1 MHQRYYV
8 EDAVVIILCPGDL
21 GGPDLA
27 RSVQAVIGLIILHAG
42 LPKNYPRFTLLGLA
56 LHCDTSMSSELC
68 SDYLNYNIAQI
79 PRS

>member
-27 RSVQAVIGLIILHAG
+27 RSVQAVIGLIIYTQASQKTTPDLR
-42 LPKNYPRFTLLGLA
+42 YW
-56 LHCDTSMSSELC
+56 D
-68 SDYLNYNIAQI
+68 
-79 PRS
+79 